1 MIQYEYNAQRI
12 PRNAH
17 MERSAGRFE
26 RVSDTK
32 LSSKTFFGFFVSWV
46 EWAQKKMCARK
57 KAHKIQISRKGTE
70 EGVSQ
75 APER

>member
-1 MIQYEYNAQRI
+1 
-12 PRNAH
+12 

-46 EWAQKKMCARK
+46 EWAHKKMCARK
-57 KAHKIQISRKGTE
+57 KTHEIQPRGGTKD
-70 EGVSQ
+70 GVSQ
-75 APER
+75 APRER